1 MDKAD
6 LMKKMTAPVI
16 RSMKAEGLKIV
27 MVTAYD
33 AATAGMIDEAGVDIV
48 LVGDSLGNVV
58 QGLPN
63 TLPVTI
69 EDMIYHTRIVSR
81 GINRAHLAA
90 DMPFMS
96 YQASKEDALR
106 NAGRLVKE
114 AGAESVKLEINEDYV
129 ETLYSI
135 NKSGIPVMG
144 HIGLCPQSVLEMG
157 GYKVQGRG
165 RKEAGRLVDL
175 AKMIEGA
182 GAFSLVLE
190 SIPRTLAREI
200 TDSIKIPTIG
210 IGAGP
215 GCDGQVLV
223 INDLLGLSPEPTPRF
238 VKKYAELREVV
249 GKSTRAFIED
259 VRSGAFPAEE
269 HSYD

>member
-1 MDKAD
+1 
-6 LMKKMTAPVI
+6 MKKRTVPI
-16 RSMKAEGLKIV
+16 LRSMKADSQKIA

-33 AATAGMIDEAGVDIV
+33 AATARMVDEAGVDIV

-63 TLPVTI
+63 TLPVTMD
-69 EDMIYHTRIVSR
+69 DMVYHTRIVSR
-81 GINRAHLAA
+81 GLEYAHLSA

-106 NAGRLVKE
+106 NAGRLIKE
-114 AGAESVKLEINEDYV
+114 AGAESVKLEINEDHL
-129 ETLYSI
+129 ETLYAI
-135 NKSGIPVMG
+135 NRSGIPVMG
-144 HIGLCPQSVLEMG
+144 HIGLCPQSILEMG

-165 RKEAGRLVDL
+165 EKEAERLLEL
-175 AKMIEGA
+175 AKSIEQA

-190 SIPRTLAREI
+190 SIPQSLAKEI
-200 TDSIKIPTIG
+200 TDAIKIPTIG

-238 VKKYAELREVV
+238 VKKYANLRELV
-249 GKSTRAFIED
+249 GKSTRTFIEE
-259 VRSGAFPAEE
+259 VKSGAFPSEE